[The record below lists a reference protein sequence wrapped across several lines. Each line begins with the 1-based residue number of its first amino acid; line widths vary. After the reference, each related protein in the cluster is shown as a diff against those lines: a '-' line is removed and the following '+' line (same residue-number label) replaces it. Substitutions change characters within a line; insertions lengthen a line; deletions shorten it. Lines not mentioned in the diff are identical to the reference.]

1 MMKAHTSVL
10 ALAACAV
17 FAAQLPAHAQLEFIS
32 KRAKQEEI
40 KTLDGKIKQ
49 SGSTPLAAH
58 LKRAKAARGDAAVLA
73 ARVAADFPKAPKTD
87 FLYYSVPA
95 MSDVQRLPDVSP
107 FDANPG
113 EPVRI
118 FAARDEYE
126 PGAFLVYPLKNLG
139 KVSLTLTPFRSKD
152 GKTFP
157 ADKLDLK
164 LVKVWY
170 QNKNAWYSY
179 FGDTDFKLVPELLVN
194 DEDLIRV
201 DTEKKANYA
210 RLKNKDGSTTEQ
222 WINPPR
228 QMNHRYFEHYRETY
242 GFMPM
247 RENFRDAKTLQPVLL
262 EEGAFKNFFLTA
274 HVTKDIAPAVY
285 RGAVRLTGKSG
296 KQLGEIP
303 VELRVL
309 PFELPAPKCYFD
321 PDFDFRVASYS
332 YLSPGMIME
341 ENGGDRDLAI
351 QQFESILRDQVAHN
365 QNMHWIRD
373 ELDLTYGIMQKAG
386 MCTNPVIVTTGISN
400 QKSQDLLEAEAQRKA
415 DWFDKH
421 FGHHNVYLGY
431 GDEPGAG
438 WLAEVRPV
446 FHAYQK
452 AGLKFIIAGRDSVF
466 FKTGHIYD
474 WHNIAKDPIDD
485 SSTALWNQVGG
496 SHIAWYACMHV
507 GPENPAFNRRQ
518 YGLGAWLAGY
528 SAFSNY
534 AHHLGPYDDDSEGYR
549 PMVFAYGIYD
559 GVLDTIQWEGFREG
573 IDDIRYATL
582 MASLARRAAASD
594 DLNTRYEGRKALQL
608 FANFKRESDD
618 LNAARLEMTR
628 NILKLREILAKQ
640 DNEKR

>member
-1 MMKAHTSVL
+1 MIKTHASVL

-17 FAAQLPAHAQLEFIS
+17 LATQLTASAQLEVLS
-32 KRAKQEEI
+32 GRARQAKI
-40 KTLDGKIKQ
+40 RTLDKEIEEK
-49 SGSTPLAAH
+49 GSTPLGAH
-58 LKRAKAARGDAAVLA
+58 LKRARKAKGDKAVLA
-73 ARVAADFPKAPKTD
+73 ARVAADFPKAPATP

-95 MSDVQRLPDVSP
+95 MSDLQRLPDVYP

-113 EPVRI
+113 QPVRI
-118 FAARDEYE
+118 FAAQGEYE
-126 PGAFLVYPLKNLG
+126 PGSFLVYPLRDLG
-139 KVSLTLTPFRSKD
+139 KVSFTLTPFRSSD

-157 ADKLDLK
+157 ADQLDLK
-164 LVKVWY
+164 VVKVWH
-170 QNKNAWYSY
+170 QNRNVWYSY
-179 FGDTDFKLVPELLVN
+179 FGDTEFALCPELLLN

-210 RLKNKDGSTTEQ
+210 RLTAKDGSVTEQ

-242 GFMPM
+242 AFMPM
-247 RENFRDAKTLQPVLL
+247 RENFRDAKTLRPVLL
-262 EEGAFKNFFLTA
+262 EEGSFKNFFLTA
-274 HVTKDIAPAVY
+274 HVTGKTAPAIY
-285 RGAVRLTGKSG
+285 KGAIRLTAKSG
-296 KQLGEIP
+296 QALGEIP

-332 YLSPGMIME
+332 YLSIAMIME

-351 QQFESILRDQVAHN
+351 KQMEAVLRDQVAHN

-373 ELDLTYGIMQKAG
+373 EQELTFQIMRKAG
-386 MCTNPVIVTTGISN
+386 MCTNPVLVTTGIRN
-400 QKSQDLLEAEAQRKA
+400 EKSQALLEAEAKRKA
-415 DWFDKH
+415 EWYDKH
-421 FGHHNVYLGY
+421 FGHHNVYHGY

-438 WLAEVRPV
+438 WLTEVRPI

-452 AGLKFIIAGRDSVF
+452 AGMKFIIAGRDSVF

-474 WHNIAKDPIDD
+474 WHNIAKDAIDD
-485 SSTALWNQVGG
+485 SSTALWNQIGG

-518 YGLGAWLAGY
+518 YGLGAYLAGY
-528 SAFSNY
+528 SALCNY

-582 MASLARRAAASD
+582 MTDLARRAARSD
-594 DLNTRYEGRKALQL
+594 VLETRYEGRKALQL
-608 FANFKRESDD
+608 LARFNRESGD
-618 LNAARLEMTR
+618 LNACRLEMTR
-628 NILKLREILAKQ
+628 NILKLRKILAGEDKA
-640 DNEKR
+640 NR

>member
-1 MMKAHTSVL
+1 MIKTHASIL
-10 ALAACAV
+10 AFAACAV
-17 FAAQLPAHAQLEFIS
+17 LASSLTASAQLEVLS
-32 KRAKQEEI
+32 KRAKQQEISKLDDEI
-40 KTLDGKIKQ
+40 KENA
-49 SGSTPLAAH
+49 STPLAAH
-58 LKRAKAARGDAAVLA
+58 LKRAQKAKGDQAVLA

-95 MSDVQRLPDVSP
+95 MSDVQRLPDVYP

-118 FAARDEYE
+118 FAAKGEYE
-126 PGAFLVYPLKNLG
+126 PGSFLVYPLKNLG
-139 KVSLTLTPFRSKD
+139 KVSFSLTPFRSKD

-157 ADKLDLK
+157 AKQLDLK
-164 LVKVWY
+164 VIKVWY
-170 QNKNAWYSY
+170 QNQNAWYSY
-179 FGDTDFKLVPELLVN
+179 FGDTDFKLCPELLLN

-228 QMNHRYFEHYRETY
+228 QMNKRYFEHYRDTY
-242 GFMPM
+242 DFMPM

-262 EEGAFKNFFLTA
+262 EEGSFKNFFLTA
-274 HVTKDIAPAVY
+274 HVTKDIAPAIY
-285 RGAVRLTGKSG
+285 KGAVRLTDKSG

-332 YLSPGMIME
+332 YISVNMIME
-341 ENGGDRDLAI
+341 ENGGDRELAI
-351 QQFESILRDQVAHN
+351 KQLESVLRDQVAHN
-365 QNMHWIRD
+365 QNMHWMRD
-373 ELDLTYGIMQKAG
+373 ELDLTYKVMQKVG
-386 MCTNPVIVTTGISN
+386 MCTNPVIVTTGVPSRDY
-400 QKSQDLLEAEAQRKA
+400 SPELLEADAQRKA
-415 DWFDKH
+415 AWFDKH
-421 FGHHNVYLGY
+421 FGHHNVYIGY

-438 WLAEVRPV
+438 WLVEVRPI

-474 WHNIAKDPIDD
+474 WHNIAKDAVDD
-485 SSTALWNQVGG
+485 SSTALWNKVGG

-518 YGLGAWLAGY
+518 Y
-528 SAFSNY
+528 SALCNY

-549 PMVFAYGIYD
+549 PMIFAYGIYD

-582 MASLARRAAASD
+582 MTTLARQAKESD
-594 DLNTRYEGRKALQL
+594 DLDTRYEGRKALQL
-608 FANFKRESDD
+608 LVKFNRESGD
-618 LNAARLEMTR
+618 LNALRLEMTR
-628 NILKLREILAKQ
+628 TILKLQKLLAKQ
-640 DNEKR
+640 DNQKR